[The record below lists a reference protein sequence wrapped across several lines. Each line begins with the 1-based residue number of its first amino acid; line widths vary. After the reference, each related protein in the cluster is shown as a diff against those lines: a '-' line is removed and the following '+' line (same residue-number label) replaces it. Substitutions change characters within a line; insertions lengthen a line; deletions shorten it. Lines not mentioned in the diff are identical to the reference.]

1 LHLEG
6 ARSKSEVR
14 LDNLDTLGEDLL
26 GFLSGDAGVDDNIIT
41 LLPVTGSGD
50 AVLVTELER
59 VNNAKDLIKVTASG
73 GRVGQNET
81 DALLGVNDEDRADS
95 EGNTLS
101 VNVSNILNIKHACQF
116 RNPCN
121 EGLTDLSSRQ

>member
-1 LHLEG
+1 MHLEG

-59 VNNAKDLIKVTASG
+59 VNNAKDFVKVAASG

-101 VNVSNILNIKHACQF
+101 VNVGNILNQHACLF
-116 RNPCN
+116 RNPCKCFN
-121 EGLTDLSSRQ
+121 RLVK

>member
-1 LHLEG
+1 MHLEG
-6 ARSKSEVR
+6 ARGKSEVR

-26 GFLSGDAGVDDNIIT
+26 SFLSGDAGVDDNIIT

-59 VNNAKDLIKVTASG
+59 VDNAKDFVKVTTGG
-73 GRVGQNET
+73 GRVGQNKT
-81 DALLGVNDEDRADS
+81 DGLLGVNDEDRADS

-101 VNVSNILNIKHACQF
+101 VNVGDILKSTCV
-116 RNPCN
+116 
-121 EGLTDLSSRQ
+121 SV